1 MEKFLLLAY
10 KLGKNKW
17 TWVAVVLLFLAL
29 TLKPFIVV
37 KDTEESVETTWS
49 GKVVNTP
56 RTQGFQFINPFNS
69 FTSYPLTYQVIQ
81 LDNVKLPAQ
90 DSFKTVFDLTIT
102 GQFIPGMTPAIQKD
116 AGSAQA
122 FYQKQVHRIIMSE
135 LNNTSLRLVKDSK
148 NYFNGN
154 DGKEKAAIAEPMFFK
169 VAHEALTNANK
180 KLEPLGFRIR
190 SIESTR
196 IELPAEVMAVVIETK
211 KKEEVEIRQ
220 KADLAI
226 ADLKAQEKE
235 KVANAEA
242 NALRTSAQ
250 AEKDAAELKADG
262 RLYAAD
268 KEAKANI
275 ALAASITPPLIQ
287 YMDAQSKLL
296 WNGALPTTQVG
307 GNTPMIMNMK

>member
-1 MEKFLLLAY
+1 MEKFLNLAVTLA
-10 KLGKNKW
+10 KKKW
-17 TWVAVVLLFLAL
+17 VWIGIVVLFIAL
-29 TLKPFIVV
+29 TLKPFAVV
-37 KDTEESVETTWS
+37 KDTEEAVETTWS

-56 RTQGFQFINPFNS
+56 RTQGFQFKNPLNT
-69 FTSYPLTYQVIQ
+69 FTFYPLTYQVIQ

-90 DSFKTVFDLTIT
+90 DSFKTEFDLTIT

-135 LNNTSLRLVKDSK
+135 LNNASLRLVKDSK

-154 DGKEKAAIAEPMFFK
+154 EGKEKLTVTEPMFFK
-169 VAHEALTNANK
+169 VANEALTNANK

-196 IELPAEVMAVVIETK
+196 IELPSEVMAVVVETK
-211 KKEEVEIRQ
+211 KKEEMEIRQ

-250 AEKDAAELKADG
+250 AEKEAAQMQADAK
-262 RLYAAD
+262 LYAAE
-268 KEAKANI
+268 KEAKANQS
-275 ALAASITPPLIQ
+275 LAASITTPLIQ
-287 YMDAQSKLL
+287 YMDAQAKLK
-296 WNGALPTTQVG
+296 WDGAMPTTQVG
-307 GNTPMIMNMK
+307 ANTPMIMNMK